1 MAGMGIAGSAHT
13 PSRAPKA
20 MQHTAKPARAHAAIA
35 LWAAPMKR
43 TTGQDRSITR
53 HWRPATQAVRGGTW
67 RSEMGETSE
76 ALFLTSGYSYDDAAT
91 VAARFAGEEE
101 GMTYSRLQNPTVQ
114 MLEERIALL
123 EGAQACRAQASGMA
137 AMTTALLCQL
147 SAGDHIVAAKAAFGS
162 CRWLV
167 DNLLPRF
174 GISGTTIDAG
184 DNAAWEAAIRPNTK
198 VFFFESPANPTMDVV
213 DMEAIC
219 TVARKHGIV
228 TVVDNAFATSAL
240 QKPMEFGADVVAYSA
255 TKMMDGQ
262 GRVLA
267 GAVCGS
273 TEFIDGVLLP
283 FQRNTG
289 PNIAPFNAWVVLKGL
304 ETLDLRIFRQSEN
317 ALKVATFLETRVPRV
332 LYPYLPS
339 HPQHALAKK
348 QMKAGGSIL
357 SIELDGG
364 RAEAHA
370 LLDALEL
377 IDISNNIGDSRS
389 LMCHPASSTHHG
401 VGAETR
407 ADMGVGENMLRLNV
421 GLEDPQDVIDDL
433 DQALRKVGL

>member
-1 MAGMGIAGSAHT
+1 
-13 PSRAPKA
+13 
-20 MQHTAKPARAHAAIA
+20 
-35 LWAAPMKR
+35 MKR

-53 HWRPATQAVRGGTW
+53 NWRPATQAIRGGTW

-76 ALFLTSGYSYDDAAT
+76 ALFLTSGFAYDNAAT
-91 VAARFAGEEE
+91 VAARFAGEAE

-114 MLEERIALL
+114 MLEERIALM
-123 EGAQACRAQASGMA
+123 EGAEACRTQATGMA

-174 GISGTTIDAG
+174 GITGTTIDAS

-213 DMEAIC
+213 DLEFVCGLAK
-219 TVARKHGIV
+219 ARGIT
-228 TVVDNAFATSAL
+228 TVVDNAFATAAL
-240 QKPMEFGADVVAYSA
+240 QRPMDFGADVVAYSA

-262 GRVLA
+262 GRVMA

-273 TEFIDGVLLP
+273 AEFINNVLLP

-289 PNIAPFNAWVVLKGL
+289 PNIAAFNAWVVLKGL
-304 ETLDLRIFRQSEN
+304 ETLDLRIHRQSEN
-317 ALKVATFLETRVPRV
+317 ALKVASFIEPRVPRL
-332 LYPYLPS
+332 LYPWLPS
-339 HPQHALAKK
+339 HPQYDLAKK
-348 QMKAGGSIL
+348 QMKAGGTIL
-357 SIELDGG
+357 SFHLDGG
-364 RAEAHA
+364 LEQAHA

-389 LMCHPASSTHHG
+389 LMCHPASTTHYG
-401 VGAETR
+401 VGPETR
-407 ADMGVGENMLRLNV
+407 ADMGVGEGMLRLNV
-421 GLEDPQDVIDDL
+421 GLEDPDDLIEDL
-433 DQALRKVGL
+433 DQALRKAGL

>member
-1 MAGMGIAGSAHT
+1 
-13 PSRAPKA
+13 
-20 MQHTAKPARAHAAIA
+20 
-35 LWAAPMKR
+35 MKR

-53 HWRPATQAVRGGTW
+53 NWRPATQAVRGGTW

-76 ALFLTSGYSYDDAAT
+76 ALFLTSGFTYDDAAT
-91 VAARFAGEEE
+91 VAARFAGEAE

-114 MLEERIALL
+114 MLEERIALM
-123 EGAQACRAQASGMA
+123 EGAEACRTQATGMA

-174 GISGTTIDAG
+174 GITGTTIDAS
-184 DNAAWEAAIRPNTK
+184 DNAAWEAAIQPNTK

-213 DMEAIC
+213 DLEFVCGLAKS
-219 TVARKHGIV
+219 RGIT
-228 TVVDNAFATSAL
+228 TVVDNAFATAAL
-240 QKPMEFGADVVAYSA
+240 QRPMDFGADVVAYSA

-262 GRVLA
+262 GRVMA

-273 TEFIDGVLLP
+273 AEFINNVLLP

-289 PNIAPFNAWVVLKGL
+289 PNIAAFNAWVVLKGL
-304 ETLDLRIFRQSEN
+304 ETLDLRIHRQSEN
-317 ALKVATFLETRVPRV
+317 AMKVASFVEGRVPRL
-332 LYPYLPS
+332 LYPHLPS
-339 HPQHALAKK
+339 HPQYELAKK
-348 QMKAGGSIL
+348 QMKAGGTIFSFH
-357 SIELDGG
+357 LDGG
-364 RAEAHA
+364 LTQAHA

-389 LMCHPASSTHHG
+389 LMCHPASTTHYG
-401 VGAETR
+401 VGPETR
-407 ADMGVGENMLRLNV
+407 ADMGVGEGMLRLNV
-421 GLEDPQDVIDDL
+421 GLEDPDDLIGDL
-433 DQALRKVGL
+433 DQALRKAGL

>member
-1 MAGMGIAGSAHT
+1 
-13 PSRAPKA
+13 
-20 MQHTAKPARAHAAIA
+20 
-35 LWAAPMKR
+35 MKR
-43 TTGQDRSITR
+43 TTGQNRSITTT
-53 HWRPATQAVRGGTW
+53 WRPATQAIRGGTW

-76 ALFLTSGYSYDDAAT
+76 ALFLTSGYAYDDAAT
-91 VAARFAGEEE
+91 VAARFAGEQD

-123 EGAQACRAQASGMA
+123 EGAEACRAQASGMA

-147 SAGDHIVAAKAAFGS
+147 SAGDHVVAAKAAFGS
-162 CRWLV
+162 CRWLI

-174 GISGTTIDAG
+174 GITGTTIDAS

-213 DMEAIC
+213 DLEAVC
-219 TVARKHGIV
+219 ALARKHGIV

-240 QKPMEFGADVVAYSA
+240 QRPMDFGADVVAYSA

-273 TEFIDGVLLP
+273 ADFINNVLLP

-289 PNIAPFNAWVVLKGL
+289 PNCAPFNAWVVLKGL
-304 ETLDLRIFRQSEN
+304 ETLDLRIQRQSEN
-317 ALKVATFLETRVPRV
+317 ALKVASFLEGRVPRV
-332 LYPYLPS
+332 LYPFLAS
-339 HPQHALAKK
+339 HPQHDLARK
-348 QMKAGGSIL
+348 QMKAGGPIL
-357 SIELDGG
+357 SLEVDGG
-364 RAEAHA
+364 REQAHA
-370 LLDALEL
+370 ILDALEL
-377 IDISNNIGDSRS
+377 VDISNNIGDSRS

-401 VGAETR
+401 VGPETR
-407 ADMGVGENMLRLNV
+407 ADMGVGEGMLRLNV
-421 GLEDPQDVIDDL
+421 GLEDPDDVMADL
-433 DQALRKVGL
+433 DQALTAAGL